1 LQIEGDQHSGGIF
14 NPWKLSLRAFEPM
27 KTTLTLTAIRMRLAL
42 RTKVFLFFS
51 LIMPLAFLFLYAGV
65 FAKGEPPA
73 VRYMLPAVM
82 ALTVMGSF
90 WGMSV
95 QLVLFREQGILRR
108 FRLAT
113 IGAAPMLASGI
124 LSNFLLT
131 MPTIFVQLLLA
142 RWLFKVEHFGNLAD
156 ALVFVSLGAMTFAAM
171 GLIVASVT
179 NSMQET
185 QLICNAVWF
194 ILLFLSGATV
204 PLPTLPKFIQQFALF
219 LPATYLIDG
228 LHRLFNGA
236 HVWQL
241 GGELLTLGASLAVSF
256 FVSVQMFR
264 WEQEEKILGR
274 AKLKAVLAVLPFL
287 LIGAYENAYGHR
299 LQRARE
305 ILQQVGAQQRPQPQ
319 QQPSNLPAEPR

>member
-1 LQIEGDQHSGGIF
+1 
-14 NPWKLSLRAFEPM
+14 M
-27 KTTLTLTAIRMRLAL
+27 KTTLILTAIRMRLAM
-42 RTKVFLFFS
+42 RTRVFMFFS
-51 LIMPLAFLFLYAGV
+51 LVMPLAFLFLYFGI
-65 FAKGEPPA
+65 FAKNNPLDA
-73 VRYMLPAVM
+73 RYLLPAVL

-108 FRLAT
+108 FRLAP

-124 LSNFLLT
+124 LSNYLLT
-131 MPTIFVQLLLA
+131 IPTIFVQLLLA
-142 RWLFKVEHFGNLAD
+142 RWLFKVENFGNLLGAI
-156 ALVFVSLGAMTFAAM
+156 LFVSIGAMTFAAM

-228 LHRLFNGA
+228 LRRLFDESSM
-236 HVWQL
+236 WQL
-241 GGELLTLGASLAVSF
+241 GGDLIALVACLLVSF
-256 FVSVQMFR
+256 FVSVQTFR
-264 WEQEEKILGR
+264 WEAEEKIVGK
-274 AKLKAVLAVLPFL
+274 AKLKAVLAVVPFL
-287 LIGAYENAYGHR
+287 LIGTYENVYGHR
-299 LQRARE
+299 LADAREALRQVELQQKKLQQQRAT
-305 ILQQVGAQQRPQPQ
+305 P
-319 QQPSNLPAEPR
+319 PAAPDANK